1 MVGQTHYHSRPI
13 CRVAGSNRTLCVPC
27 QEGALCSLDD
37 EEEIGVVVDVLMEI
51 GLVERVEAEE
61 QFGATDGELP
71 VGL

>member
-1 MVGQTHYHSRPI
+1 M
-13 CRVAGSNRTLCVPC
+13 
-27 QEGALCSLDD
+27 
-37 EEEIGVVVDVLMEI
+37 VVDVLMEI